1 MTPPLSA
8 LAVLACVITGAAGAY
23 LQVRPGYEYVFPA
36 DYFAHPEFRAEWWY
50 YTGNL
55 DTRDGRAFGYE
66 LTFFRIGLDRV
77 QQTEPRSAWDLTQVY
92 LAHFAL
98 TDVAAGRLHKAERV
112 NRSGPGL
119 AGASLSKSTIWNG
132 NWSVEYSL
140 DEPELPVQRLW
151 AGHGDIVLDLE
162 LRPAKPVVIHGED
175 GISRKGGA
183 DGQASHYLS
192 FTRLL
197 TQGTIEMGGETHE
210 VEGLSWMDHEY
221 FSERLARNLVG
232 WDWFSIQLDDGTEL
246 MLYGLRQ
253 ADGGHSS
260 YSSGTFVD
268 RVGQSTPLGPDDV
281 RLDAGR
287 SWRSPQTGGAYPLEW
302 NIAVDSLGLRLS
314 VSPLLDSQEIIS
326 DSGFTPTYWE
336 GAVRYAGRR
345 AGKSVTGRGYL
356 EMTGYAEPF
365 SMEWD

>member
-1 MTPPLSA
+1 MTARACREGDGVGTDQTELGLEARSLGKNAVNYPKASWDRPRVTKSGPSPAVDRWFRRMTPPLSA

-162 LRPAKPVVIHGED
+162 L
-175 GISRKGGA
+175 
-183 DGQASHYLS
+183 
-192 FTRLL
+192 
-197 TQGTIEMGGETHE
+197 
-210 VEGLSWMDHEY
+210 
-221 FSERLARNLVG
+221 LAR
-232 WDWFSIQLDDGTEL
+232 
-246 MLYGLRQ
+246 Q
-253 ADGGHSS
+253 ACGDPW
-260 YSSGTFVD
+260 
-268 RVGQSTPLGPDDV
+268 R
-281 RLDAGR
+281 GR
-287 SWRSPQTGGAYPLEW
+287 YQPER
-302 NIAVDSLGLRLS
+302 RCRR
-314 VSPLLDSQEIIS
+314 
-326 DSGFTPTYWE
+326 SGFPLPLVHAATNP
-336 GAVRYAGRR
+336 GHHRD
-345 AGKSVTGRGYL
+345 GRGNPR
-356 EMTGYAEPF
+356 G
-365 SMEWD
+365 